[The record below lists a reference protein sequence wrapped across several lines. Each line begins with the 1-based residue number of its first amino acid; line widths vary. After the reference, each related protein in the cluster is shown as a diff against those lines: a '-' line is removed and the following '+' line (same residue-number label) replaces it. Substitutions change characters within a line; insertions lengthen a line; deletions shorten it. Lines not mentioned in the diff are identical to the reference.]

1 MNQLESSPTPVYD
14 AASVLPDDYEQEEE
28 ILRQAADILE
38 RRMKRQTFSV
48 TSPQALGRLVSALI
62 GGDEVESFG
71 VCFMDTQNQVIATE
85 VLFTGGTSSC
95 DVDPLHIIRR
105 VVFRRATAVAL
116 FHNHPSGYVTPSESD
131 FAMTTNIIKALKCVN
146 VRVLD
151 HLVVGGNAVE
161 SLRRHRA
168 HMFGD

>member
-1 MNQLESSPTPVYD
+1 MSQLESSPTPQYD
-14 AASVLPDDYEQEEE
+14 AASALPDDYEQEEE
-28 ILRQAADILE
+28 ILRQAAAILD
-38 RRMKRQTFSV
+38 RRMHRQTFSV

-62 GGDEVESFG
+62 GGDDVESFG

-85 VLFTGGTSSC
+85 VLFTGGTKSC

-105 VVFRRATAVAL
+105 VIYRRATTVAL
-116 FHNHPSGYVTPSESD
+116 FHNHPSGCVTPSESD
-131 FAMTTNIIKALKCVN
+131 FAMTARLINALECVN

-161 SLRRHRA
+161 SLRKLRPS
-168 HMFGD
+168 MFGD